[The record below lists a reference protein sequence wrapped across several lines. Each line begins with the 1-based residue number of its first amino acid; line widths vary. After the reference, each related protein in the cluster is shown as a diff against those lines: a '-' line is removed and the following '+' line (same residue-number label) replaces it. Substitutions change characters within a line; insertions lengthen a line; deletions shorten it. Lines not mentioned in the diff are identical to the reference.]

1 MGRYLLGCPGQRDGG
16 GFMIRRRAMMA
27 VRDEMPAGYTRLCCL
42 AGAGNNRTYF
52 VIPQIDITNHPYV
65 LFEVAFPMYTN
76 DTNTFGSILN
86 EIRFEHGIGW
96 HGSCF
101 SYNYGSGYG
110 TSNYPSP
117 PNAQTSSGVTLASSL
132 WNKRLLFE
140 YKEDTFYMN
149 GIEQTIARSQM
160 YASGN
165 FGIAKNVFIFGT
177 NRGETKRYFSGKI
190 YRFYVEGQIDLVPS
204 LDRAG
209 VPCMYDT
216 ISKTTFYNSGI
227 GTFGYETMDGTYVA
241 PV

>member
-1 MGRYLLGCPGQRDGG
+1 
-16 GFMIRRRAMMA
+16 MMA
-27 VRDEMPAGYTRLCCL
+27 DRKGIPSGYTELSCL
-42 AGAGNNRTYF
+42 TGAGNKRTYF

-65 LFEVAFPMYTN
+65 LLEVAFPAYRE
-76 DTNTFGSILN
+76 DTNAFGSILN
-86 EIRFEHGIGW
+86 EIRFEQGIGW
-96 HGSCF
+96 DGNSF

-110 TSNYPSP
+110 MSGYLFL
-117 PNAQTSSGVTLASSL
+117 PNAQTSSGVMRANELR
-132 WNKRLLFE
+132 NKRLLFE

-149 GIEQTIARSQM
+149 GIEQKIARSHR

-177 NRGETKRYFSGKI
+177 NRGATKRYFSGKI

-209 VPCMYDT
+209 IPCMYDT

-227 GTFGYETMDGTYVA
+227 GTFGYETMDGIYVA